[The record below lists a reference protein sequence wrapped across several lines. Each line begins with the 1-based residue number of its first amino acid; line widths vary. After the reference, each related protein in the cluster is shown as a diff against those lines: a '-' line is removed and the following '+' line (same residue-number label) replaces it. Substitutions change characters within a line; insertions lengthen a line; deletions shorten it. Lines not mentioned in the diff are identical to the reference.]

1 MEDTIVA
8 ISTSQGIGAISI
20 IRLSGKESIEI
31 VNKIVKNKNLNK
43 LNSHT
48 INYNHVVNN
57 DEIIDEVLISIM
69 KAPRSFTTEDVV
81 EINCHGGIAT
91 TNKILELLTS
101 EKKVE
106 VSQLAE
112 YLDVSQ
118 VTVRKDLDALEA
130 KGIIKREHGY
140 AVLCSADDI
149 NGRIAYHYEEK
160 KKIALK
166 AAELV
171 SEGDT
176 IMIESGSCCALLA
189 DTLTQL
195 HKDLTIITNSAF
207 IAAYIRGKSN
217 FQIILLGGIYQQ
229 DSQVMVGPMVQEC
242 VSNFFVDYFFIGTDG
257 YDSKIGFS
265 SRDQMRAQAVRDM
278 SHQAE
283 QIIVLTESD
292 KFSKRGVVPLNLK
305 NKVKTVITDHS
316 IDSSYIEELNN
327 QNIQI
332 IKV

>member
-1 MEDTIVA
+1 M
-8 ISTSQGIGAISI
+8 
-20 IRLSGKESIEI
+20 
-31 VNKIVKNKNLNK
+31 KN
-43 LNSHT
+43 
-48 INYNHVVNN
+48 
-57 DEIIDEVLISIM
+57 
-69 KAPRSFTTEDVV
+69 R
-81 EINCHGGIAT
+81 

-101 EKKVE
+101 EKRIE

-112 YLDVSQ
+112 YLGVSQ
-118 VTVRKDLDALEA
+118 VTIRKDLDALEA
-130 KGIIKREHGY
+130 KGIIKREHGH
-140 AVLCSADDI
+140 AVLCSTDDI

-166 AAELV
+166 ATELV
-171 SEGDT
+171 HEGDT

-207 IAAYIRGKSN
+207 IAEYIRGKSN

-257 YDSKIGFS
+257 YDSRIGFS
-265 SRDQMRAQAVRDM
+265 NRDQMRAQAVRDM

-305 NKVKTVITDHS
+305 DKTHLI
-316 IDSSYIEELNN
+316 N
-327 QNIQI
+327 
-332 IKV
+332 